1 MTETTAPESPVAPT
15 GVRRV
20 LMLTH
25 TGRDDAREVAR
36 AFCKALTGHG
46 IVVRLLAA
54 EAADLGLDEGFGP
67 GLEISSAES
76 AADEDCELALVIGGD
91 GTILRAAEITHG
103 SGTPILGVNLG
114 HVGFL
119 AEAEYDDVESTI
131 DAIVHRRYTTEDR
144 LTLDVTVHRDGE
156 LVTSTFALNEASVE
170 KAARERM
177 LEVVVEIDG
186 RPLSRWG
193 CDGVVCA
200 TPTGSTAYNF
210 SAGGPIVWPAV
221 EALLMVPL
229 SAHALFARPMVVA
242 PTSVLAVEVLARTEG
257 AGVLWCDGR
266 RTVDL
271 PPGARIEVRR
281 GPQPVRL
288 VRLHEAP
295 FTDRLVAKF
304 GLPVEGWRGSSERRR
319 RLAEGHDA

>member
-1 MTETTAPESPVAPT
+1 
-15 GVRRV
+15 
-20 LMLTH
+20 MLTH
-25 TGRDDAREVAR
+25 TGRVEACEVAR
-36 AFCKALTGHG
+36 AFCKALASHG
-46 IVVRLLAA
+46 LVVRLLAQ
-54 EAADLGLDEGFGP
+54 EAADLGLDPANFDP
-67 GLEISSAES
+67 PIEIVNG
-76 AADEDCELALVIGGD
+76 ADGADRDCELALVIGGD

-103 SGTPILGVNLG
+103 SGTPLLGVNLG

-119 AEAEYDDVESTI
+119 AEAEHDDVESTI
-131 DAIVHRRYTTEDR
+131 DAVVHRRYTAEDR
-144 LTLDVTVHRDGE
+144 LTIDVTVYRDKE
-156 LVTSTFALNEASVE
+156 VVARTFALNEASVE

-193 CDGVVCA
+193 CDGVVFS

-210 SAGGPIVWPAV
+210 SAGGPVVWPGV
-221 EALLMVPL
+221 EALLLVPI

-242 PTSVLAVEVLARTEG
+242 PTSTLAVELLAQTEG

-281 GPQPVRL
+281 GARPVRL

-304 GLPVEGWRGSSERRR
+304 GLSVEGWRGSSRSRRR
-319 RLAEGHDA
+319 GAEDEHA

>member
-1 MTETTAPESPVAPT
+1 MT
-15 GVRRV
+15 GQRRV

-25 TGRDDAREVAR
+25 TGRDEARDVAL

-46 IVVRLLAA
+46 IVVRLIES
-54 EAADLGLDEGFGP
+54 EARDLGLDPAAYEPTIELTAAEAGASEG
-67 GLEISSAES
+67 
-76 AADEDCELALVIGGD
+76 CELALVIGGD
-91 GTILRAAEITHG
+91 GTILRAAEVTHG
-103 SGTPILGVNLG
+103 AGTPVLGVNLG

-119 AEAEYDDVESTI
+119 AEAEYDHVESTI
-131 DAIVHRRYTTEDR
+131 DAIVQRRYTAEDR
-144 LTLDVTVHRDGE
+144 MTLDVQVFRDGE
-156 LVTSTFALNEASVE
+156 RVFQTFAVNEASVE

-177 LEVVVEIDG
+177 LEVVVEVDG

-210 SAGGPIVWPAV
+210 SAGGPIVWPEVA
-221 EALLMVPL
+221 ALLMVPI

-242 PTSVLAVEVLARTEG
+242 PTSVLAVELLARTDG

-266 RTVDL
+266 RAVDL

-281 GPQPVRL
+281 GEVPIRL

-304 GLPVEGWRGSSERRR
+304 GLPVEGWRGSAERRR
-319 RLAEGHDA
+319 RSEPRDTPDA

>member
-1 MTETTAPESPVAPT
+1 MT
-15 GVRRV
+15 GQRRV

-25 TGRDDAREVAR
+25 TGRDEARDVAL

-46 IVVRLLAA
+46 IVVRLIES
-54 EAADLGLDEGFGP
+54 EARDLGLDPSAYEPTIELTEAEAGASEG
-67 GLEISSAES
+67 
-76 AADEDCELALVIGGD
+76 CELTLVIGGD
-91 GTILRAAEITHG
+91 GTILRAAEVTHG
-103 SGTPILGVNLG
+103 SGTPVLGVNLG

-131 DAIVHRRYTTEDR
+131 DAIVHRRYTAEDR
-144 LTLDVTVHRDGE
+144 MTLDVQVFRDGE
-156 LVTSTFALNEASVE
+156 RVFRTFAVNEASVE

-177 LEVVVEIDG
+177 LEVVVEVDG

-210 SAGGPIVWPAV
+210 SAGGPIVWP
-221 EALLMVPL
+221 ELSALLMVPI

-242 PTSVLAVEVLARTEG
+242 PTSVLAVELLARTDG

-266 RTVDL
+266 RAVDL

-281 GPQPVRL
+281 GEIPIRL

-304 GLPVEGWRGSSERRR
+304 GLPVEGWRGSAERRR
-319 RLAEGHDA
+319 RADAREARDA